1 MGTACYVRI
10 DLYSREFLHQQLLSS
25 QDKLVTR
32 EWGDSIRNV
41 LRRHSSESAKSNL
54 SEGRNWPPCSCVRI
68 RFRKAADVRL
78 PSVFTSLYRDTESPY
93 DANKQT
99 RGTLTV
105 PIPLTCFQSQTRKPP
120 PDFMTSSCCLSFL
133 VYKFS
138 RGRFSTNFVWTLCHQ
153 RAPSIEVVRNFLRTH
168 KTVQTVATQA
178 PLNSVSWNVA

>member
-105 PIPLTCFQSQTRKPP
+105 PIPLTCFQSQTRNPP
-120 PDFMTSSCCLSFL
+120 QTLWPHRAASLFSFINFHVADFQQ
-133 VYKFS
+133 
-138 RGRFSTNFVWTLCHQ
+138 TLCEHY
-153 RAPSIEVVRNFLRTH
+153 
-168 KTVQTVATQA
+168 ATRGH
-178 PLNSVSWNVA
+178 PLSR